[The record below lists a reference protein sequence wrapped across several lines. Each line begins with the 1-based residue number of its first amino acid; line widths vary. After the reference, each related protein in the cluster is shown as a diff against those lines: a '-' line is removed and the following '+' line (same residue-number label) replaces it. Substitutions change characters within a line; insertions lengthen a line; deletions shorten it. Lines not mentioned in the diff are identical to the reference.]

1 MYPQWLDH
9 LGPCGNRISWTRF
22 ISVANLLAF
31 FAHLG
36 GVIVAA
42 VVNNEDG
49 DFSQPSIDVYIP
61 SIDFQRQSKGAGASF
76 ELKPVL
82 EKLESPLSLRWL
94 AISFFAISAF
104 FHLVIFVD
112 AAFIGRFYFKL
123 IHECKAP
130 FRWIE
135 YSVSA
140 SVMLWTIAFAGG
152 LKDIYLLV
160 TLAVLCFVTMTYGYF
175 TEALSRPNMNL
186 DESRTKY
193 YVVDGKIH
201 ENRDFQRVARSEQ
214 QDESP
219 IVWGTPVEGSVF
231 KSIVFKDGFYGPPTK
246 WLTRSPWERLR
257 PHLLGYIPYLTA
269 YGIILHS
276 FYHNTSGNEQG
287 PPRVGARD
295 RLGTVCALHSV
306 RSLPGC
312 ATGKRLWLCK
322 LHCVGGSL
330 HPAQLG
336 CEDCAWTHARGERL
350 LLQLVRRG
358 GRHRSM
364 IALV

>member
-160 TLAVLCFVTMTYGYF
+160 TLAVLCFVTMTYGCF

-287 PPRVGARD
+287 PPEWVHGIVWGQFA
-295 RLGTVCALHSV
+295 LFTVFGLSQAVQQASDY
-306 RSLPGC
+306 GC
-312 ATGKRLWLCK
+312 ANYIVWEAVYILL
-322 LHCVGGSL
+322 SL
-330 HPAQLG
+330 VAKMVLG
-336 CEDCAWTHARGERL
+336 L
-350 LLQLVRRG
+350 MLVVNVFFYSSFDEAVATDR
-358 GRHRSM
+358 
-364 IALV
+364 